1 MEKEQTIRTIDRLIE
16 KLVTEGVSLGKHI
29 LMAIV
34 IYVVGRFIVKL
45 INRLVTNA
53 MEKRKIDPAVRSFVG
68 STVNITLQALL
79 ILSVIGAL
87 GIQMTS
93 FSALLVSAGA
103 AIGMALSG
111 NLQNFAGGLI
121 ILLLRPYK
129 IGDLIEI
136 GDETGTV
143 KSIQMFNTVLT
154 TFDNKIIFVPNSSI
168 SNGVMTNYSR
178 QKTRRVDLVVGV
190 EYGTEFAKVQ
200 KVLEDIIAHDPRI
213 LADPKPFIAVNALSA
228 SSVDIVLKAWVK
240 TEDYWDVSY
249 DLNRIVYERF
259 NQEGIGFPF
268 PQLTVHQGK

>member
-1 MEKEQTIRTIDRLIE
+1 MEKEQGISMIDNLID
-16 KLVTEGVSLGKHI
+16 KLVSEGISLGKHI

-34 IYVVGRFIVKL
+34 IYIIGRFIVNFL
-45 INRLVTNA
+45 NRLVTNA
-53 MEKRKIDPAVRSFVG
+53 MNKRKLDPAVKSFVG
-68 STVNITLQALL
+68 STVNIILQVLL

-129 IGDLIEI
+129 IGDFIEI
-136 GDETGTV
+136 GEESGTV
-143 KSIQMFNTVLT
+143 KAIQIFNTILT
-154 TFDNKIIFVPNSSI
+154 TYDNKTIFIPNSSI

-178 QKTRRVDLVVGV
+178 QETRRVDMVVGV
-190 EYGTEFAKVQ
+190 EYGTEYEKV
-200 KVLEDIIAHDPRI
+200 KSVLEDIIHADGRI
-213 LADPKPFIAVNALSA
+213 LTTPAPFIGVNALSA
-228 SSVDIVLKAWVK
+228 SSVDIVLKVWTK
-240 TEDYWDVSY
+240 TDDYWDVTY

-259 NQEGIGFPF
+259 NKEGIAFPF
-268 PQLTVHQGK
+268 PQLTVHKGS

>member
-1 MEKEQTIRTIDRLIE
+1 MEKEQTISTIDRLIE

-29 LMAIV
+29 LVAIV

-178 QKTRRVDLVVGV
+178 QETRRVDLVVGV

>member
-1 MEKEQTIRTIDRLIE
+1 MIDNLID
-16 KLVTEGVSLGKHI
+16 KLVSEGISLGKHI

-34 IYVVGRFIVKL
+34 IYIIGRFIVNFL
-45 INRLVTNA
+45 NRLVTNA
-53 MEKRKIDPAVRSFVG
+53 MNKRKLDPAVKSFVG
-68 STVNITLQALL
+68 STVNIILQVLL

-129 IGDLIEI
+129 IGDFIEI
-136 GDETGTV
+136 GEESGTV
-143 KSIQMFNTVLT
+143 KAIQIFNTILT
-154 TFDNKIIFVPNSSI
+154 TYDNKTIFIPNSSI

-178 QKTRRVDLVVGV
+178 QETRRVDMVVGV
-190 EYGTEFAKVQ
+190 EYGTEYEKV
-200 KVLEDIIAHDPRI
+200 KSVLEDIIHADGRI
-213 LADPKPFIAVNALSA
+213 LTTPAPFIGVNALSA
-228 SSVDIVLKAWVK
+228 SSVDIVLKVWTK
-240 TEDYWDVSY
+240 TDDYWDVTY

-259 NQEGIGFPF
+259 NKEGIAFPF
-268 PQLTVHQGK
+268 PQLTVHKGS

>member
-1 MEKEQTIRTIDRLIE
+1 MEKEQTISTIDRLIE

>member
-1 MEKEQTIRTIDRLIE
+1 MEKEQTISTIDRLIE

-249 DLNRIVYERF
+249 DLNRIVYVRF

>member
-1 MEKEQTIRTIDRLIE
+1 MEKEQTISTIDRLIE

-178 QKTRRVDLVVGV
+178 QETRRVDLVVGV

>member
-1 MEKEQTIRTIDRLIE
+1 MEKEQTISTIDRLIE

-178 QKTRRVDLVVGV
+178 QETRRVDLVVGV

-259 NQEGIGFPF
+259 NQERIGFPF

>member
-1 MEKEQTIRTIDRLIE
+1 
-16 KLVTEGVSLGKHI
+16 
-29 LMAIV
+29 
-34 IYVVGRFIVKL
+34 
-45 INRLVTNA
+45 
-53 MEKRKIDPAVRSFVG
+53 
-68 STVNITLQALL
+68 
-79 ILSVIGAL
+79 
-87 GIQMTS
+87 
-93 FSALLVSAGA
+93 
-103 AIGMALSG
+103 
-111 NLQNFAGGLI
+111 
-121 ILLLRPYK
+121 
-129 IGDLIEI
+129 
-136 GDETGTV
+136 
-143 KSIQMFNTVLT
+143 MFNTVLT

-178 QKTRRVDLVVGV
+178 QETRRVDLVVGV